1 MFSQRFSESLFFVK
15 LLSSREITFAYSS
28 FRRTHLFCS
37 RSWKALIVDE
47 AHRLKNIKS
56 KLFEDLASV
65 PRDWCLLLTGTPLQ
79 NSTEELWALLHFCDP
94 VSFGSREEFTN
105 KFGQLQDA
113 DQVANLHTV
122 LRPYLLRRVKE
133 DVEKALPPKE
143 ETILEV
149 TLTPIQKQFYKA
161 IYEKNTAFLFKGSK
175 PSNAPSLMNVMMELR
190 KCCNVSARISLLF
203 RVLRNP

>member
-1 MFSQRFSESLFFVK
+1 M
-15 LLSSREITFAYSS
+15 
-28 FRRTHLFCS
+28 
-37 RSWKALIVDE
+37 IVDE

-56 KLFEDLASV
+56 KLFQDLASV

-94 VSFGSREEFTN
+94 DSFGSREEFTN

-190 KCCNVSARISLLF
+190 KCCNVSLFSFSLSMLISNSLLTF
-203 RVLRNP
+203 WFVH